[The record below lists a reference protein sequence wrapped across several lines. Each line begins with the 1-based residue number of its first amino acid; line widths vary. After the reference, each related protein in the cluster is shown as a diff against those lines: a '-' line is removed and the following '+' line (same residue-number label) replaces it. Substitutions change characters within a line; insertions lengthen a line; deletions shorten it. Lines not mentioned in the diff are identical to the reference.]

1 MNRSFT
7 VVDSSNGAPAEAE
20 VGVLHPA
27 EAFEQKP
34 SAPPVIHVHVI
45 VDGDR
50 DEEVTVLSPGAGAS
64 SEAPASS
71 GIPSAE
77 TQHHQWSERTKRE
90 GDPPAA
96 DHVVPMRRDLK
107 P

>member
-1 MNRSFT
+1 MKKS
-7 VVDSSNGAPAEAE
+7 VIAAESSSAPAE
-20 VGVLHPA
+20 VQIGVLHPV
-27 EAFEQKP
+27 EAYEQEP
-34 SAPPVIHVHVI
+34 STPPVTRLRDI

-50 DEEVTVLSPGAGAS
+50 DEEVTVLSPWAGAS
-64 SEAPASS
+64 SEAPASG

-90 GDPPAA
+90 GDTPAA
-96 DHVVPMRRDLK
+96 DHVVPMSQDLK

>member
-1 MNRSFT
+1 MKKS
-7 VVDSSNGAPAEAE
+7 VIVAESSSAPAEAQ

-27 EAFEQKP
+27 EAYEQEP
-34 SAPPVIHVHVI
+34 SAPPVTRLHDI

-50 DEEVTVLSPGAGAS
+50 DEEVTTLSPWAGAG
-64 SEAPASS
+64 SEAPASG

-77 TQHHQWSERTKRE
+77 TQHHQWSEGSRQR
-90 GDPPAA
+90 GDTPAA
-96 DHVVPMRRDLK
+96 DHVVPMRQDLK